1 LTTPEAGRIV
11 AREPGPIADAVR
23 SLLSESPDREAVAAT
38 VERFSWPSHAE
49 ALDRIYSAVIA

>member
-1 LTTPEAGRIV
+1 M